1 MRQGS
6 IVSLVAALVL
16 ASCRSPAANA
26 QAAARVG
33 GHAEPERYLAG
44 HEHRPIGT
52 SRATQ
57 LRSSR
62 TSGVSAPSCGAIP
75 AGQSVVKEGKIP
87 YLPEALARRDENRAG
102 WPKTDPEAACYLPGI
117 PRATYLPHPFQI
129 VQGDDDI
136 LFVYSFA
143 NANRA
148 VHMKDHRTIDEVPV
162 DLWMGWSNGSWEG
175 DTLVVEVI
183 ANDDRTWFD
192 RAGNYHSSQL
202 KVTERY
208 TPLDQNRIQ
217 YEATIEDPETFS
229 APWTISMHLYGTRS
243 RTPSC
248 SSSSASSSRRTC
260 CTTNFS
266 RSRCPDARA
275 GQRSTLGFGARE
287 RIYAS

>member
-1 MRQGS
+1 M
-6 IVSLVAALVL
+6 
-16 ASCRSPAANA
+16 
-26 QAAARVG
+26 
-33 GHAEPERYLAG
+33 
-44 HEHRPIGT
+44 
-52 SRATQ
+52 
-57 LRSSR
+57 
-62 TSGVSAPSCGAIP
+62 
-75 AGQSVVKEGKIP
+75 
-87 YLPEALARRDENRAG
+87 
-102 WPKTDPEAACYLPGI
+102 
-117 PRATYLPHPFQI
+117 PHPFQI

-148 VHMKDHRTIDEVPV
+148 VHMKDRRTIDEVPV
-162 DLWMGWSNGSWEG
+162 DLWMGWSNGSWDG

-192 RAGNYHSSQL
+192 RAGNYHSSQM

-208 TPLDQNRIQ
+208 TLLDQNRIQ

-248 SSSSASSSRRTC
+248 SSSSASNSRSTC

-266 RSRCPDARA
+266 RSRCPEGRA
-275 GQRSTLGFGARE
+275 VSCGF
-287 RIYAS
+287 SVLS